1 MFWPWYI
8 WMEENPRA
16 LLLRVVRSD
25 NQSPLIAAAILK
37 INLDQGFFREFD
49 GSTVPHVDTH
59 QLFHQAS
66 LASLWQASSQS
77 HPSHGSKWQSCG
89 RIEMITDF
97 LDGEI
102 DFLHE
107 LLGKASCCD
116 CNWDK
121 DVHTSPWKMFDLL
134 RMSRSCDT
142 KVVGF
147 HLRESLLLPYDSY
160 ILICF
165 WHSRL
170 WTAFSCG
177 KFRGDR
183 ISKRQVQH
191 LATSKRAHVDRG
203 PRWWAGHSV
212 VIHPRSWVTIVSH
225 DPVFVQCEA
234 PQWCLLA

>member
-1 MFWPWYI
+1 
-8 WMEENPRA
+8 
-16 LLLRVVRSD
+16 
-25 NQSPLIAAAILK
+25 
-37 INLDQGFFREFD
+37 
-49 GSTVPHVDTH
+49 
-59 QLFHQAS
+59 
-66 LASLWQASSQS
+66 
-77 HPSHGSKWQSCG
+77 
-89 RIEMITDF
+89 MITDF

-107 LLGKASCCD
+107 LLGKASCGD

-121 DVHTSPWKMFDLL
+121 NVHASPWKMFDLF

-147 HLRESLLLPYDSY
+147 HLRENLLLPYDSY

-177 KFRGDR
+177 KFKGGRSID
-183 ISKRQVQH
+183 SKRQVQH

-203 PRWWAGHSV
+203 PS
-212 VIHPRSWVTIVSH
+212 
-225 DPVFVQCEA
+225 
-234 PQWCLLA
+234 